1 MIATDP
7 SEAILEKLTPEV
19 RVLVQDLRALI
30 KEAMPQVSEKAHL
43 GWSAWHYKAGATMK
57 DVVVAISPQRIYA
70 NLEFGDGVDLPDPK
84 HRLEG
89 TGKRLRH
96 VKIRRAED
104 VRDPDVRSLLEVAAR
119 RRGV

>member
-1 MIATDP
+1 VGDP
-7 SEAILEKLTPEV
+7 TEILLEKLDPQV
-19 RVLVQDLRALI
+19 RALVQELRALI
-30 KEAMPQVSEKAHL
+30 KEVMPQVSEKAHL
-43 GWSAWHYKAGATMK
+43 GWSAWHYRAGATMK
-57 DVVVAISPQRIYA
+57 DVVVAISPQRTYA

-96 VKIRRAED
+96 VKIRRVED
-104 VRDPDVRSLLEVAAR
+104 VRDPDVRNLLEVAAR